1 MPHFAAKE
9 TLPSERILEQFVDRP
24 DDQACRDSAARFQG
38 SGLRPDARDDETS
51 MPGSI
56 EETLSASPPVST
68 RDEATLNPKSSPR
81 LYAYELRTAQL
92 FAGMPEARAALI
104 RTSQMPDGKRAQ
116 LDEFRGILQRRAD
129 GASLPYQA
137 MFGGF
142 G

>member
-1 MPHFAAKE
+1 MGSVLTHATIK
-9 TLPSERILEQFVDRP
+9 LL
-24 DDQACRDSAARFQG
+24 CR
-38 SGLRPDARDDETS
+38 
-51 MPGSI
+51 SI

-104 RTSQMPDGKRAQ
+104 RISQMPDWDHNKRAQ
-116 LDEFRGILQRRAD
+116 LDEFHGILQRRAD